1 MTKKMIFLLIT
12 LLFTSIAVTQQ
23 EKTVEQIQK
32 EEQQKILE
40 MQNQY
45 LQQENEIQE
54 NYKNYEKQIS
64 DEYQRFEKLEAL
76 RLQLLE
82 KKIKAQWNDK
92 KVSTNTEFVEY
103 DSDLKSRGSIDFE
116 KGKVEIEIIQD
127 EKNKDKGVAIQKLQ
141 NQLEKIIKEKG
152 DDNKPLLKN
161 QLQDQK
167 GKTIS
172 TRNTK
177 KIVKDYAKIGKIK
190 EKKIKGGDG
199 KTRYKYTMQLELVPD
214 HLKVRLERYK
224 SEIMKQ
230 SKRFKLDPALIC
242 AIIHTESC
250 FNPKAKSH
258 VPAYGLMQLVPK
270 SGARDAYY
278 HVYKKDK
285 LLRSRYLYK
294 PSNNIELGCGY
305 IALLK
310 FSYLKKIKSED
321 KNDICAICAYNTGA
335 GNVARAIN
343 GTTNI
348 NKASVIINKKN
359 SKWLKN
365 KLLRDLPYPE
375 TKNYLKKVTERR
387 EMYQKA
393 I

>member
-321 KNDICAICAYNTGA
+321 KNDICAICSYNTGA